1 MAAQKKAQKKKTQPQ
16 WSSDQLLVRYLLGL
30 TLVALG
36 VLIFLSVALSMS
48 GAVFAGTRQIC
59 YGLAGSLA
67 FLLPFVPIWGGV
79 LVILSTRVR
88 PSLRAWGLAVL
99 MYLLVLN
106 LVNLLSTTGA
116 PATSLMSYIRQV
128 NLTKSY
134 ISAPDAYEAYLGQA
148 YQAGANSRM
157 GGGLLGM
164 LLSWPLWKAL
174 GVVGGVIVTIIALIA
189 CAIGLLRLD
198 VKQLIAKLRHQSQ
211 QHKQEQQEQQR
222 MLTQRELNYL
232 RQQEAAR
239 QQAARQAVAPV
250 QTGQYPPAQQNSGR
264 TAPVQPVWP
273 GYGQSAQPH
282 SPTGG
287 YYPQNP
293 PTGGREYPARQ
304 EPVYTGGFA
313 PQEPYRGDYAPV
325 QGGYLYEEYA
335 DQRQCLRKP
344 VF

>member
-16 WSSDQLLVRYLLGL
+16 WSSDQLLIRYLLGL

-67 FLLPFVPIWGGV
+67 FLLPVIPIWGGV
-79 LVILSTRVR
+79 LVILSTRVK
-88 PSLRAWGLAVL
+88 PSLRAWSLAVL
-99 MYLLVLN
+99 MYLLALN
-106 LVNLLSTTGA
+106 LVNLLSTTGS
-116 PATSLMSYIRQV
+116 PATSLMGYIRQM

-134 ISAPDAYEAYLGQA
+134 ISAPDAYEAFLGQA
-148 YQAGANSRM
+148 YNAGASSRM

-174 GVVGGVIVTIIALIA
+174 GIVGGVIVSILALIG
-189 CAIGLLRLD
+189 CAILLFHLD
-198 VKQLIAKLRHQSQ
+198 MKGLIAKLRHQNQ

-232 RQQEAAR
+232 RQQEVAR
-239 QQAARQAVAPV
+239 QQAARQPAAPI
-250 QTGQYPPAQQNSGR
+250 QTGQYPPTQQAAGTSS
-264 TAPVQPVWP
+264 PMQPSWP
-273 GYGQSAQPH
+273 GYGQGTQPL

-287 YYPQNP
+287 YYPQGP
-293 PTGGREYPARQ
+293 PSNGRQ
-304 EPVYTGGFA
+304 
-313 PQEPYRGDYAPV
+313 
-325 QGGYLYEEYA
+325 
-335 DQRQCLRKP
+335 
-344 VF
+344 

>member
-16 WSSDQLLVRYLLGL
+16 WSSDQLLIRYLLGL

-67 FLLPFVPIWGGV
+67 FLLPVIPIWGGV
-79 LVILSTRVR
+79 LVILSTRVK
-88 PSLRAWGLAVL
+88 PSLRAWSLAVL
-99 MYLLVLN
+99 MYLLALN
-106 LVNLLSTTGA
+106 LVNLLSTTGS
-116 PATSLMSYIRQV
+116 PATSLMGYIRQM

-134 ISAPDAYEAYLGQA
+134 ISAPDAYEAFLGQA
-148 YQAGANSRM
+148 YNAGASSRM

-174 GVVGGVIVTIIALIA
+174 GIVGGVIVSILALIG
-189 CAIGLLRLD
+189 CAILLFHLD
-198 VKQLIAKLRHQSQ
+198 MKGLIAKLRHQNQ

-239 QQAARQAVAPV
+239 QQAARQPAAPTKRCPGCAVHGSPRRRAVAAV
-250 QTGQYPPAQQNSGR
+250 PPYCISSGC
-264 TAPVQPVWP
+264 
-273 GYGQSAQPH
+273 G
-282 SPTGG
+282 
-287 YYPQNP
+287 
-293 PTGGREYPARQ
+293 AR
-304 EPVYTGGFA
+304 
-313 PQEPYRGDYAPV
+313 RGP
-325 QGGYLYEEYA
+325 
-335 DQRQCLRKP
+335 
-344 VF
+344 